1 MANKEKD
8 AIIAELN
15 NHAVSLIDSGRYA
28 DAEGLLTKA
37 LSLDP
42 ARSGLLFNRAEAH
55 RLAGNL
61 EAAQHDLETAL
72 SLEPHSAEILHA
84 LGLLYYE
91 RDDFAQARVYYDR
104 ALTENPH
111 YAAAWNDLGVV
122 EFRSGNFER
131 ARDCFERAVG
141 IEPDCADAWFNLADT
156 YDELGLADRR
166 AWALTR
172 LREARMRNGDKSGPE
187 EEMEEDE

>member
-15 NHAVSLIDSGRYA
+15 NCAVSLIDSGRYA

-42 ARSGLLFNRAEAH
+42 GRAGLLFNRAEAH

-61 EAAQHDLETAL
+61 EAARHDLETAL
-72 SLEPHSAEILHA
+72 DLEPQSAEILHA
-84 LGLLYYE
+84 LGLLCYE
-91 RDDFAQARVYYDR
+91 QDDFPNARAFYDR
-104 ALTENPH
+104 ALTSDPH

-122 EFRSGNFER
+122 EFRSGDFER

-141 IEPDCADAWFNLADT
+141 IEPDFADAWFNLADT

-172 LREARMRNGDKSGPE
+172 LREARMRNGGKVE
-187 EEMEEDE
+187 LEEDE